1 MQSQRSLSPRILI
14 VAGLFIALIIAAMV
28 IVPAAPT
35 TQVSHDIAPESLQK

>member
-1 MQSQRSLSPRILI
+1 MQSQRSLSPRIFI

-35 TQVSHDIAPESLQK
+35 AQISHDIAPESLQK